1 MTENEK
7 KQLLVDGKRLDGR
20 ELDEFRPIKIES
32 GNLKR
37 ADGSCYLEMGNNK
50 IVAAVYGP
58 KEVFPRHTQDPSRAV
73 IRYRY
78 SMAPFSVDERKRPG
92 PDRRS
97 LEISKVSREAFDL
110 VVMKELYPK
119 SGIDIF
125 VEVLQADAGTR
136 TACINAATV
145 ALIDAGIAMKG
156 MISSVAIG
164 KIDGKIALDLFKD
177 EDNEGE
183 ADVPLAFVI
192 RDGEIKSIALI
203 QMDGKMTYEELKQ
216 GVELAKKGVQEI
228 YNLQRD
234 AILRKYAVE
243 EVEEQ

>member
-1 MTENEK
+1 MTGNEK
-7 KQLLVDGKRLDGR
+7 KQLLIDGKRLDGR
-20 ELDEFRPIKIES
+20 ELDELRPIKIES

-58 KEVFPRHTQDPSRAV
+58 REVVPRHMQDPTRAI

-97 LEISKVSREAFDL
+97 LEISKVSREVFDL

-119 SGIDIF
+119 SSIDVF

-145 ALIDAGIAMKG
+145 ALVDAGIAMKG
-156 MISSVAIG
+156 MISSVAVG

-183 ADVPLAFVI
+183 SDLPLAFVV
-192 RDGEIKSIALI
+192 RDGEIKSIGLI
-203 QMDGKMTYEELKQ
+203 QMDGKMSYEEIKQ
-216 GVELAKKGVQEI
+216 GMEIAKKGALDI

-234 AILRKYAVE
+234 AILRKYATE